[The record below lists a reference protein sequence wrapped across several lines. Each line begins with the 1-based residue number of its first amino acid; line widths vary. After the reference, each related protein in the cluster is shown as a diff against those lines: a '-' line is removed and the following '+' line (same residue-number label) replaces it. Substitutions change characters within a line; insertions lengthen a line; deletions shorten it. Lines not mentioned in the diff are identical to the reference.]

1 MEEQQAK
8 HAAFKI
14 YDSKDYFKE
23 KSDEP
28 IVLEEQ
34 EIAETT
40 AENEDIEYLV
50 GKYYKTYHVPQTAEE
65 IKKEKEQEDSDFLQ
79 TATEYYSEEI
89 KAANDI
95 VKEKKRNLFIDA
107 TDANEDMT
115 VDDKITIDD

>member
-14 YDSKDYFKE
+14 YNSKDYFKE

-34 EIAETT
+34 ELPESTV
-40 AENEDIEYLV
+40 ENKDIEYLV
-50 GKYYKTYHVPQTAEE
+50 NKYYKTYHIPQTAQE
-65 IKKEKEQEDSDFLQ
+65 IKKEKEKKDSCFLQ

-89 KAANDI
+89 KAAKDI
-95 VKEKKRNLFIDA
+95 EKEYS
-107 TDANEDMT
+107 
-115 VDDKITIDD
+115 

>member
-14 YDSKDYFKE
+14 YDIKDYFKE

-34 EIAETT
+34 EIAVATV
-40 AENEDIEYLV
+40 ENEDIEYLV
-50 GKYYKTYHVPQTAEE
+50 DKYYKTYHIPQIAEE

-79 TATEYYSEEI
+79 TATEYYYEEI

-95 VKEKKRNLFIDA
+95 EKEEKRNLFIDA
-107 TDANEDMT
+107 TDANEDMA
-115 VDDKITIDD
+115 VDDKLTIDD